1 VRGEGAPRGRRNC
14 GIVVGIVVVL
24 VVEEVELGD
33 GRLFGRVSEV
43 NFSDLYHVTYTS
55 TWDPV
60 V

>member
-1 VRGEGAPRGRRNC
+1 M
-14 GIVVGIVVVL
+14 VGIVVVL

-43 NFSDLYHVTYTS
+43 NFSDRYHVIYTS